1 MQKSS
6 NSDAPS
12 DIATPSQTATF
23 PILFALSFSHLL
35 NDLIQSLLPAIYPV
49 IKPLHNLD
57 FGQIGLLTFA
67 FQLSASLLQPAVG
80 AYTDRRPMPYSLI
93 VGMGFTLIGLLVLAY
108 AGSYAMLLVGATLV
122 GTGSSVFHPEAT
134 RMARVASGGQHG
146 LAQSIFQ
153 FGGQSGSALG
163 PLLAAFIVVPY
174 GQSSLAWF
182 SVVALL
188 AILVQIRV
196 GRWYAAEIAATA
208 ALRSSTGPA
217 RAATAPVAV
226 GSGVAAAVGILVLLM
241 FSKSAYSASFGSFY
255 TFYLIDTFSVTV
267 QTSQYLLFLYLVSNV
282 LGSLV
287 GGYLGD
293 RIGRRNIIWFSILG
307 ALPFTLA
314 LPYANLTGTVA
325 LTVIIGFIMS
335 SAFAAIIVYA
345 MELMPGKV
353 GFIAGIFYGLSFG
366 LAALSAALLGELAD
380 RTSIDTVYR
389 ICAFLPLI
397 GLLTWFLPD
406 IRRHAKAA

>member
-6 NSDAPS
+6 YSDTQSGA
-12 DIATPSQTATF
+12 ATLSQAATF

-49 IKPLHNLD
+49 IKPAHNLD

-80 AYTDRRPMPYSLI
+80 AYTDRRPLPYSLI
-93 VGMGFTLIGLLVLAY
+93 LGMGFTLIGLLVLAY
-108 AGSYAMLLVGATLV
+108 AGSYPMLLAGATLI

-134 RMARVASGGQHG
+134 RMARLASGGRHG

-182 SVVALL
+182 SAVALI
-188 AILVQIRV
+188 AILVQVRV
-196 GRWYAAEIAATA
+196 GRWYAARIASLAAVRQTATA
-208 ALRSSTGPA
+208 TKPATPPAALGA
-217 RAATAPVAV
+217 
-226 GSGVAAAVGILVLLM
+226 GVAFTVAILIVLM

-255 TFYLIDTFSVTV
+255 TFYLISTFGVTI
-267 QTSQYLLFLYLVSNV
+267 QTSQYLLFVYLVANV
-282 LGSLV
+282 LGSLI
-287 GGYLGD
+287 GGHLGD

-314 LPYANLTGTVA
+314 LPFANLTGTVF
-325 LTVIIGFIMS
+325 LTIIIGFIMS

-345 MELMPGKV
+345 MELLPGKI
-353 GFIAGIFYGLSFG
+353 GFIAGMFYGLSFG
-366 LAALSAALLGELAD
+366 LGALSAALLGELAD

-406 IRRHAKAA
+406 IRRK